1 MGTTQGPNRRG
12 FHAAIIYGLWA
23 VISGALALPA
33 AIYLMAPPKSKKNKS
48 SWIEAGD
55 IAQLKPGVPE
65 EFIFRRNRLDGWKL
79 TSEKSTAWVIKKTE
93 GEIVAFTPQCTHLG
107 CAYSYDEKNREFLC
121 PCHTSTFG
129 LDGKVLTGPA
139 PRALDRYTVKI
150 AGTKL
155 MLGDVRQGDA

>member
-1 MGTTQGPNRRG
+1 MGTSQGPNRRG
-12 FHAAIIYGLWA
+12 FHTSLIYGLWA
-23 VISGALALPA
+23 LISGAMALPA
-33 AIYLMAPPKSKKNKS
+33 AIYLMVPPKSKKSS

-55 IAQLKPGVPE
+55 ITQLKPGVPE
-65 EFIFRRNRLDGWKL
+65 EVVFRRNRLDGWKVS
-79 TSEKSTAWVIKKTE
+79 SEKSTAWVIKKAE

-107 CAYSYDEKNREFLC
+107 CAYSYDDKNKEFLC

-139 PRALDRYTVKI
+139 PRALDRYEVKV

-155 MLGDVRQGDA
+155 LLGDVRKGNA